1 MEDVHMGVTC
11 MEVVVC
17 MRRSVDELGGS
28 QLIFGFRVNCS
39 PVRVLLCL
47 CPALIVSRLIS
58 LSR

>member
-1 MEDVHMGVTC
+1 MEDVYMGFTC

-17 MRRSVDELGGS
+17 MKRSVDELGGS
-28 QLIFGFRVNCS
+28 QLTFGCRVNCS
-39 PVRVLLCL
+39 AVGDLLCL